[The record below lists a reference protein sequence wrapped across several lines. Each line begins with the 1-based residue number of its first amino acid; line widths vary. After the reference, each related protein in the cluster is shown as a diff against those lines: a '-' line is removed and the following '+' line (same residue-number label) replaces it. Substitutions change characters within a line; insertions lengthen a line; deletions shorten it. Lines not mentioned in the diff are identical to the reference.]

1 MTRDYKE
8 GNARLGDLVF
18 RCIDTSGL
26 EPFMDA
32 SSLQAGLLT
41 IWRDPVLCSLFG
53 ACISLAG
60 VCCQHVIYVCAG
72 TCHRADRRC
81 AAAL

>member
-1 MTRDYKE
+1 MHNTPEGHVTRDYKE
-8 GNARLGDLVF
+8 GDARLGDLVF

-41 IWRDPVLCSLFG
+41 VCGDTVLCSLFR
-53 ACISLAG
+53 ACFSPAG
-60 VCCQHVIYVCAG
+60 VFFSM
-72 TCHRADRRC
+72 
-81 AAAL
+81 